1 MNQNELR
8 PKTQKQNFSE
18 IPPSVSALNEE
29 NTNFNIKSQVP
40 KGVLEVNDK
49 GRISTRDSQF

>member
-18 IPPSVSALNEE
+18 IPASVSALNEE
-29 NTNFNIKSQVP
+29 KTNFNIKSQVP

-49 GRISTRDSQF
+49 GRISTCDS